1 MNKAAVIQP
10 TKRWNRHARQR
21 KDTFLLKTKFNFAKE
36 IIREA
41 GAFVKSHMIQ
51 ELDIEEKTRFDDLV
65 TNLDKA
71 TQDLV
76 IGKIKQAYPDDHIM
90 AEENGVYHP
99 VSDGHV
105 WVLDP
110 IDGTVNFIVQR
121 DHFAIMLS
129 YYEDGVGQFGLIYDV
144 MGDTLYSG
152 GGQFDV
158 YANDK
163 KLQPYQDVL
172 LNRSLIGCNAMMF
185 ADDYHG
191 IKELVQQ
198 SLGVRIYGGAGISMA
213 YVLSG
218 QLLAYFSHI
227 QPWDYAAAKV
237 MGEKLGYV
245 LLTIDGKEPD
255 FKTRQKVMFVP
266 KAKLAT
272 IQQYLKP

>member
-1 MNKAAVIQP
+1 M
-10 TKRWNRHARQR
+10 
-21 KDTFLLKTKFNFAKE
+21 KTKFNFAKE

-129 YYEDGVGQFGLIYDV
+129 YYEEGVGQFGLIYDV

-152 GGQFDV
+152 GGQLDV